1 MQCGAV
7 RCTTQAMHDAMH
19 DARHDIYIYRKATFL
34 RLQMRTNAD
43 LAPTEEELRDDMKVC
58 RSRNHNSV
66 LAGAYAHL

>member
-1 MQCGAV
+1 
-7 RCTTQAMHDAMH
+7 MHDTMHDTRH
-19 DARHDIYIYRKATFL
+19 DARHDAPRTFL

-66 LAGAYAHL
+66 LAGAYTHL